1 MTLPDGTIS
10 RHVRTKSEREK
21 IPSPRSCCLYVIHTI
36 LVLILICLASCS
48 ARFPATIIIQNGKVL
63 RGSASG
69 RLGDDVSFTVNN
81 IDGLA
86 CDGTMFILSS
96 DANTEGT
103 IECNNKRTGH
113 FIANSKKA
121 SWVGEGKLDDGSRFV
136 ISISR

>member
-21 IPSPRSCCLYVIHTI
+21 IPSPGSCCLYVIHTI

-136 ISISR
+136 ISIGR